1 MRITF
6 LGTGTSQGIP
16 VIACECAVCRSSD
29 QHNKRLRASVFIE
42 TRGKAMVIDTG
53 PDFRQQMLRADVK
66 HLDAAIFTHQHKDHT
81 AGLDDIRAFNHKQQ
95 KDMPLYG
102 RQEVLNQIRNE
113 FAYAFSETRYPGVPH
128 FEMHSID
135 NKPFDVAGIRVI
147 PIEVMHHK
155 LPVYGFR
162 FGDFTYITD
171 ANFISE
177 EEQAKIKGTQVLVLD
192 TLQKEPHLSH
202 FTLSQALALIEKL
215 QVPQAYLTHISHKLG
230 LHADIEKELPPN
242 VHLAYDG
249 LVLNLE
255 DF

>member
-16 VIACECAVCRSSD
+16 VIACECAVCHSGD
-29 QHNKRLRASVFIE
+29 QHNNRLRASVLIE
-42 TRGKAMVIDTG
+42 TKGRTFVIDTG

-81 AGLDDIRAFNHKQQ
+81 AGLDDIRAFNHRQQ

-102 RQEVLNQIRNE
+102 RPEVLNQIRSE
-113 FAYAFSETRYPGVPH
+113 FSYAFSETRYPGVPH
-128 FEMHSID
+128 FEMHPIE
-135 NKPFDVAGIRVI
+135 NKPFDIAGVNVT

-155 LPVYGFR
+155 LPVYGYR
-162 FGDFTYITD
+162 IGGFTYITD

-177 EEQAKIKGTQVLVLD
+177 KEQEKIIGSEVLVLD

-202 FTLSQALALIEKL
+202 FTLSQALELIEKL
-215 QVPQAYLTHISHKLG
+215 KIPKAYLTHISHKLG
-230 LHADIEKELPPN
+230 LHADIEQELPRN
-242 VHLAYDG
+242 VRLAYDG
-249 LVLNLE
+249 LVLQTL
-255 DF
+255 

>member
-29 QHNKRLRASVFIE
+29 FRDKRLRASIWIQVQ
-42 TRGKAMVIDTG
+42 GKSLVIDTG
-53 PDFRQQMLRADVK
+53 PDFRQQMLRANVK
-66 HLDAAIFTHQHKDHT
+66 TLDAAIFTHQHKDHT
-81 AGLDDIRAFNHKQQ
+81 AGLDDIRAFNHRQQ

-102 RQEVLNQIRNE
+102 RPEVLKQIQSE
-113 FAYAFSETRYPGVPH
+113 FSYAFSEQRYPGVPH
-128 FEMHSID
+128 FELHPIE
-135 NKPFDVAGIRVI
+135 NKPFEIEGIKVI

-171 ANFISE
+171 ANYISE
-177 EEQAKIKGTQVLVLD
+177 KEQEKIKGSRVLVLD

-202 FTLSQALALIEKL
+202 FTLSQALDLIDKL
-215 QVPQAYLTHISHKLG
+215 NVPQAYLTHISHKLG
-230 LHADIEKELPPN
+230 RHADVEAELPPN
-242 VHLAYDG
+242 VRLAYDG
-249 LVLNLE
+249 LVLDL
-255 DF
+255 